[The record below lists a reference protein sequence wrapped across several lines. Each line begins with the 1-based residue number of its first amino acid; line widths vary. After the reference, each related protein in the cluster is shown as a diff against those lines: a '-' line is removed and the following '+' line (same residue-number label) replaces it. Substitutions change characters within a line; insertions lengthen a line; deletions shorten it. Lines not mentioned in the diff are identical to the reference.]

1 MPIQIYNTMS
11 RRKETFEPLNP
22 PAVTIY
28 NCGPTVYDRFHIG
41 NARNF
46 VFMDVVRRWLEYRG
60 YKVRFVQNLTDIDD
74 KIINRA
80 RAEELDFRAI
90 TGRYTAAYF
99 EDAGRLGVRK
109 ADVHPRATEH
119 IGDIVSLIR
128 RLVDRG
134 LAYEAGGSVYY
145 SVKSF
150 GEYGKLSGRKTEDLL
165 EGARVEVAAEKRD
178 SADFALWKAAKPGE
192 PTWDSPWGPG
202 RPGWHIECSAMA
214 MAELGE
220 TIDIHAGGMDLTF
233 PHHENE
239 IAQSE
244 GATGKP
250 FARYW
255 MHNGFLNIDSEKMSK
270 SLGNMLQADQ
280 ILERWPPSAVRHF
293 LLSGHYRSPLDLT
306 ETALED
312 SASAVKRIQDAIDT
326 AEKLLLLENAEP
338 IAITDET
345 MDLRGR
351 VEAAMDDDFNTPR
364 ALAVLFDAVGLIHET
379 RKQVEGAGEERR
391 QAVERLAALL
401 SFAREFTQ
409 FFGLMAATGGA
420 APDGLVAPLVQLLID
435 ARAQARQKKA
445 FDLAD
450 LIRDRLGDIGILLED
465 HPQGTIWKRKE

>member
-1 MPIQIYNTMS
+1 MSIQIYNTMS

-22 PAVTIY
+22 PHVSIY

-60 YKVRFVQNLTDIDD
+60 HKVRFVQNLTDIDD

-109 ADVHPRATEH
+109 ADVHPKATEH
-119 IGDIVSLIR
+119 IADIIALIEK
-128 RLVDRG
+128 LIERG

-150 GEYGKLSGRKTEDLL
+150 SRYGKLSGRKTEDLL
-165 EGARVEVAAEKRD
+165 EGARVEVSTEKRD
-178 SADFALWKAAKPGE
+178 AADFALWKAAKPGE
-192 PTWDSPWGPG
+192 PTWESPWGPG

-214 MAELGE
+214 MAEFGE

-270 SLGNMLQADQ
+270 SLGNMLRADQ
-280 ILERWPPSAVRHF
+280 ILERWPAAAVRHF

-306 ETALED
+306 ETAMED
-312 SASAVKRIQDAIDT
+312 SASAVKRIQDAIET
-326 AEKLLLLENAEP
+326 AEKILRLEKAEE

-345 MDLRGR
+345 MALRGR

-379 RKQVEGAGEERR
+379 RKQVEGAGDERR
-391 QAVERLAALL
+391 QAVDRLAALL
-401 SFAREFTQ
+401 SFTREFTQ
-409 FFGLMAATGGA
+409 FFGLMASGA
-420 APDGLVAPLVQLLID
+420 GAGDGLTEPLVQILID
-435 ARAQARQKKA
+435 ARAAARKKKA
-445 FDLAD
+445 FDLSD
-450 LIRDRLGDIGILLED
+450 MIRDRLSDIGILLED